1 MSSPVVVRDGRAD
14 LCDTYSSSREERVVA
29 GAVLN
34 EREGAEAV
42 RGARRVGWGR
52 AVFGSA
58 CLWAWGF
65 LAYLSPVLIPAER
78 PVGGVGIEVGFFVS
92 QGAVVVAAV
101 AIVLALRKR
110 SVAVGRGVLLV
121 CASLLALASA
131 LLPLTVAI
139 DAPWPLVGCGAIC
152 GVAGTLL
159 GCAWGAR
166 YSLESRDVS
175 AVVMVSFLVAY
186 GIYFAI
192 LLLYVATPFVV
203 AAQVVVVFLPLASWG
218 LWFWDASARSG
229 LAPEV
234 SPSSALSTD
243 IAGSPG
249 SSGKAP
255 GEVTAGSRELHALP
269 WRSLG
274 VIAVAALVGNVMAS
288 VIMGTSYE
296 GADSLYPGGIALCA
310 CIATM
315 ALVPLTAERTAFS
328 VAQLYRIT
336 VTFSVVGLVA
346 ILVLGA
352 AAVPVG
358 GALVQGCTL
367 FFQPLVYVVVTRST
381 RLQGL
386 SPLVAFGV
394 GQALISAVVL
404 AGNLAGKLL
413 FQVAGET
420 PLLLSAVCGAG
431 VLALFFMVVARAA
444 QVGEEGNEEKDGGT
458 EEMEAET
465 RGADRVKAAAAGR
478 GSSGVAAGER
488 LFEDGGTTEA
498 ATLPNGDCAAGVG
511 AQGEDSCRCFCAG
524 SRTNGPRDG
533 DPLTAGARS
542 HPSLHRQRA
551 VRDHGHR
558 EDPRA
563 PHLREGP
570 GQQPTGTPRQG
581 GGPLDT
587 SPEIRRSRPSLGGQ
601 RFGGY

>member
-1 MSSPVVVRDGRAD
+1 M
-14 LCDTYSSSREERVVA
+14 A

-78 PVGGVGIEVGFFVS
+78 PVAGVGIEVGFFVS

-234 SPSSALSTD
+234 FPSSALSTD

-404 AGNLAGKLL
+404 AGNLVGKLL
-413 FQVAGET
+413 FQMAGET

-511 AQGEDSCRCFCAG
+511 AQGEDSAAVFARAVG
-524 SRTNGPRDG
+524 
-533 DPLTAGARS
+533 LTARETEIL
-542 HPSLHRQRA
+542 SLL
-551 VRDHGHR
+551 VRGR
-558 EDPRA
+558 TLPYIANE
-563 PHLREGP
+563 LFVT
-570 GQQPTGTPRQG
+570 TGTVKTHVRHIYEKSLVNNRQEL
-581 GGPLDT
+581 LDKV
-587 SPEIRRSRPSLGGQ
+587 EAR
-601 RFGGY
+601 

>member
-1 MSSPVVVRDGRAD
+1 MSSPVVVRDGRTD

-234 SPSSALSTD
+234 FPSSVLSTD

-404 AGNLAGKLL
+404 AGNLVGKLL
-413 FQVAGET
+413 FQMAGET

-511 AQGEDSCRCFCAG
+511 AQGEDSAAVFARAVG
-524 SRTNGPRDG
+524 
-533 DPLTAGARS
+533 LTARETEIL
-542 HPSLHRQRA
+542 SLL
-551 VRDHGHR
+551 VRGR
-558 EDPRA
+558 TLPYIANE
-563 PHLREGP
+563 LFVT
-570 GQQPTGTPRQG
+570 TGTVKTHVRHIYEKSLVNNRQEL
-581 GGPLDT
+581 LDKV
-587 SPEIRRSRPSLGGQ
+587 EAR
-601 RFGGY
+601 

>member
-1 MSSPVVVRDGRAD
+1 MSSPVVVRDGRTD

-101 AIVLALRKR
+101 AIVLALRKH
-110 SVAVGRGVLLV
+110 SVAVGRGVLLA

-166 YSLESRDVS
+166 YSLEPRDVS

-234 SPSSALSTD
+234 FPSSALSTD

-352 AAVPVG
+352 AAVSVG

-413 FQVAGET
+413 FQMAGET

-511 AQGEDSCRCFCAG
+511 AQGEDSAAVFARAVG
-524 SRTNGPRDG
+524 
-533 DPLTAGARS
+533 LTARETEIL
-542 HPSLHRQRA
+542 SLL
-551 VRDHGHR
+551 VRGR
-558 EDPRA
+558 TLPYIANE
-563 PHLREGP
+563 LFVT
-570 GQQPTGTPRQG
+570 TGTVKTHVRHIYEKSLVNNRQEL
-581 GGPLDT
+581 LDKV
-587 SPEIRRSRPSLGGQ
+587 EAR
-601 RFGGY
+601 

>member
-1 MSSPVVVRDGRAD
+1 MSSPVVVRDGRTD

-101 AIVLALRKR
+101 AIVLALRKH
-110 SVAVGRGVLLV
+110 SVAVGRGVLLA

-234 SPSSALSTD
+234 FPSSALSTD

-413 FQVAGET
+413 FQMAGET

-511 AQGEDSCRCFCAG
+511 AQGEDSAAVFARAVG
-524 SRTNGPRDG
+524 
-533 DPLTAGARS
+533 LTARETEIL
-542 HPSLHRQRA
+542 SLL
-551 VRDHGHR
+551 VRGR
-558 EDPRA
+558 TLPYIANE
-563 PHLREGP
+563 LFVT
-570 GQQPTGTPRQG
+570 TGTVKTHVRHIYEKSLVNNRQEL
-581 GGPLDT
+581 LDKV
-587 SPEIRRSRPSLGGQ
+587 EAR
-601 RFGGY
+601 

>member
-1 MSSPVVVRDGRAD
+1 M
-14 LCDTYSSSREERVVA
+14 A

-175 AVVMVSFLVAY
+175 AVVMVSFLLAY

-234 SPSSALSTD
+234 FPSSALSTD

-315 ALVPLTAERTAFS
+315 ALVPLTAERAAFS

-465 RGADRVKAAAAGR
+465 RGADRVNDAAAGR

-511 AQGEDSCRCFCAG
+511 AQGEDSAAVFARAVG
-524 SRTNGPRDG
+524 
-533 DPLTAGARS
+533 LTARETEIL
-542 HPSLHRQRA
+542 SLL
-551 VRDHGHR
+551 VRGR
-558 EDPRA
+558 TLPYIANE
-563 PHLREGP
+563 LFVT
-570 GQQPTGTPRQG
+570 TGTVKTHVRHIYEKALVNNRQEL
-581 GGPLDT
+581 LDKV
-587 SPEIRRSRPSLGGQ
+587 EAR
-601 RFGGY
+601 

>member
-1 MSSPVVVRDGRAD
+1 M
-14 LCDTYSSSREERVVA
+14 A

-234 SPSSALSTD
+234 FPSSALSTD

-367 FFQPLVYVVVTRST
+367 FFQPLVYVVVTRSI

-511 AQGEDSCRCFCAG
+511 AQGEDSAAVFARAVG
-524 SRTNGPRDG
+524 
-533 DPLTAGARS
+533 LTARETEIL
-542 HPSLHRQRA
+542 SLL
-551 VRDHGHR
+551 VRGR
-558 EDPRA
+558 TLPYIANE
-563 PHLREGP
+563 LFVT
-570 GQQPTGTPRQG
+570 TGTVKTHVRHIYEKALVNNRQEL
-581 GGPLDT
+581 LDKV
-587 SPEIRRSRPSLGGQ
+587 EAR
-601 RFGGY
+601 

>member
-1 MSSPVVVRDGRAD
+1 M
-14 LCDTYSSSREERVVA
+14 A

-42 RGARRVGWGR
+42 RGAHRVGWGR

-101 AIVLALRKR
+101 AIVLALRKH

-203 AAQVVVVFLPLASWG
+203 AAQVVVVFLPLASWASGSGMPRHVRG
-218 LWFWDASARSG
+218 LLPRC
-229 LAPEV
+229 
-234 SPSSALSTD
+234 SPPLLSTD

-274 VIAVAALVGNVMAS
+274 VIVVAALVGNVMAS

-367 FFQPLVYVVVTRST
+367 FFQPLVYVVVTRSI

-444 QVGEEGNEEKDGGT
+444 QVGEEGNEEKDGDT
-458 EEMEAET
+458 EETEAET
-465 RGADRVKAAAAGR
+465 RGADRAKAAAAGR
-478 GSSGVAAGER
+478 GSSGVATEER

-498 ATLPNGDCAAGVG
+498 ATLPNGDCAAGIG
-511 AQGEDSCRCFCAG
+511 AQGEDSAAVFARAAG
-524 SRTNGPRDG
+524 
-533 DPLTAGARS
+533 LTARETEILA
-542 HPSLHRQRA
+542 LL
-551 VRDHGHR
+551 VRGR
-558 EDPRA
+558 TLPYIANE
-563 PHLREGP
+563 LFVT
-570 GQQPTGTPRQG
+570 TGTVKTHVRHIYEKALVNNRQEL
-581 GGPLDT
+581 LDKV
-587 SPEIRRSRPSLGGQ
+587 EAR
-601 RFGGY
+601 

>member
-121 CASLLALASA
+121 YASLLALASA

-234 SPSSALSTD
+234 FPSSALSTD

-288 VIMGTSYE
+288 VIMGASYE

-511 AQGEDSCRCFCAG
+511 AQGEDSAAVFARAVG
-524 SRTNGPRDG
+524 
-533 DPLTAGARS
+533 LTARETEIL
-542 HPSLHRQRA
+542 SLL
-551 VRDHGHR
+551 VRGR
-558 EDPRA
+558 TLPYIANE
-563 PHLREGP
+563 LFVT
-570 GQQPTGTPRQG
+570 TGTVKTHVRHIYEKALVNNRQEL
-581 GGPLDT
+581 LDKV
-587 SPEIRRSRPSLGGQ
+587 EAR
-601 RFGGY
+601 

>member
-1 MSSPVVVRDGRAD
+1 M
-14 LCDTYSSSREERVVA
+14 A

-234 SPSSALSTD
+234 FPSSALSTD

-352 AAVPVG
+352 AAVSVG

-511 AQGEDSCRCFCAG
+511 AQGEDSAAVFARAVG
-524 SRTNGPRDG
+524 
-533 DPLTAGARS
+533 LTARETEIL
-542 HPSLHRQRA
+542 SLL
-551 VRDHGHR
+551 VRGR
-558 EDPRA
+558 TLPYIANE
-563 PHLREGP
+563 LFVT
-570 GQQPTGTPRQG
+570 TGTVKTHVRHIYEKALVNNRQEL
-581 GGPLDT
+581 LDKV
-587 SPEIRRSRPSLGGQ
+587 EAR
-601 RFGGY
+601 

>member
-1 MSSPVVVRDGRAD
+1 M
-14 LCDTYSSSREERVVA
+14 A

-234 SPSSALSTD
+234 FPSSALSTD
-243 IAGSPG
+243 IAGSSG

-404 AGNLAGKLL
+404 AGNLVGKLL
-413 FQVAGET
+413 FQMAGET

-511 AQGEDSCRCFCAG
+511 AQGEDSAAVFARAVG
-524 SRTNGPRDG
+524 
-533 DPLTAGARS
+533 LTARETEIL
-542 HPSLHRQRA
+542 SLL
-551 VRDHGHR
+551 VRGR
-558 EDPRA
+558 TLPYIANE
-563 PHLREGP
+563 LFVT
-570 GQQPTGTPRQG
+570 TGTVKTHVRHIYEKALVNNRQEL
-581 GGPLDT
+581 LDKV
-587 SPEIRRSRPSLGGQ
+587 EAR
-601 RFGGY
+601 

>member
-234 SPSSALSTD
+234 FPPSALSTD

-511 AQGEDSCRCFCAG
+511 AQGEDSAAVFARAVG
-524 SRTNGPRDG
+524 
-533 DPLTAGARS
+533 LTARETEIL
-542 HPSLHRQRA
+542 SLL
-551 VRDHGHR
+551 VRGR
-558 EDPRA
+558 TLPYIANE
-563 PHLREGP
+563 LFVT
-570 GQQPTGTPRQG
+570 TGTVKTHVRHIYEKALVNNRQEL
-581 GGPLDT
+581 LDKV
-587 SPEIRRSRPSLGGQ
+587 EAR
-601 RFGGY
+601 

>member
-1 MSSPVVVRDGRAD
+1 MSSPVVVRDGRID
-14 LCDTYSSSREERVVA
+14 LCDTYSRSREERVVA

-110 SVAVGRGVLLV
+110 SVAVGSGVLLA

-234 SPSSALSTD
+234 FPSSALSTD

-328 VAQLYRIT
+328 IAQLYRIT

-404 AGNLAGKLL
+404 AGNLVGKLL
-413 FQVAGET
+413 FQMTGET

-511 AQGEDSCRCFCAG
+511 AQGEDSAAVFARAVG
-524 SRTNGPRDG
+524 
-533 DPLTAGARS
+533 LTARETEIL
-542 HPSLHRQRA
+542 SLL
-551 VRDHGHR
+551 VRGR
-558 EDPRA
+558 TLPYIANE
-563 PHLREGP
+563 LFVT
-570 GQQPTGTPRQG
+570 TGTVKTHVRHIYEKSLVNNRQEL
-581 GGPLDT
+581 LDKV
-587 SPEIRRSRPSLGGQ
+587 EAR
-601 RFGGY
+601 

>member
-1 MSSPVVVRDGRAD
+1 M
-14 LCDTYSSSREERVVA
+14 A

-42 RGARRVGWGR
+42 RGAHRVGWGR

-234 SPSSALSTD
+234 FPSSALSTD

-404 AGNLAGKLL
+404 AGNLVGKLL
-413 FQVAGET
+413 FSMAGRM

-444 QVGEEGNEEKDGGT
+444 QVGADEGE
-458 EEMEAET
+458 EAEGDAEET
-465 RGADRVKAAAAGR
+465 EGASRRERDRTGESSCSAERALEENKGPSARDEAQEEDPAAVFARAVGLTARETEILSLLVRGR
-478 GSSGVAAGER
+478 
-488 LFEDGGTTEA
+488 
-498 ATLPNGDCAAGVG
+498 TLPYIANELFV
-511 AQGEDSCRCFCAG
+511 
-524 SRTNGPRDG
+524 T
-533 DPLTAGARS
+533 
-542 HPSLHRQRA
+542 
-551 VRDHGHR
+551 
-558 EDPRA
+558 
-563 PHLREGP
+563 
-570 GQQPTGTPRQG
+570 TGTVKTHVRHIYEKSLVNNRQEL
-581 GGPLDT
+581 LDKV
-587 SPEIRRSRPSLGGQ
+587 EAR
-601 RFGGY
+601 

>member
-1 MSSPVVVRDGRAD
+1 MSSPVVVRDGRTD

-234 SPSSALSTD
+234 FLSSALSTD

-315 ALVPLTAERTAFS
+315 ALVPLTAERKAFS

-404 AGNLAGKLL
+404 AGNLVGKLL
-413 FQVAGET
+413 FQMAGET

-511 AQGEDSCRCFCAG
+511 AQGEDSAAVFARAVG
-524 SRTNGPRDG
+524 
-533 DPLTAGARS
+533 LTARETEIL
-542 HPSLHRQRA
+542 SLL
-551 VRDHGHR
+551 VRGR
-558 EDPRA
+558 TLPYIANE
-563 PHLREGP
+563 LFVT
-570 GQQPTGTPRQG
+570 TGTVKTHVRHIYEKSLVNNRQEL
-581 GGPLDT
+581 LDKV
-587 SPEIRRSRPSLGGQ
+587 EAR
-601 RFGGY
+601 

>member
-234 SPSSALSTD
+234 FPSSALSTD

-404 AGNLAGKLL
+404 AGNLVGKLL
-413 FQVAGET
+413 FQMAGET

-511 AQGEDSCRCFCAG
+511 AQGEDSAAVFARAVG
-524 SRTNGPRDG
+524 
-533 DPLTAGARS
+533 LTARETEIL
-542 HPSLHRQRA
+542 SLL
-551 VRDHGHR
+551 VRGR
-558 EDPRA
+558 TLPYIANE
-563 PHLREGP
+563 LFVT
-570 GQQPTGTPRQG
+570 TGTVKTHVRHIYEKSLVNNRQEL
-581 GGPLDT
+581 LDKV
-587 SPEIRRSRPSLGGQ
+587 EAR
-601 RFGGY
+601 

>member
-1 MSSPVVVRDGRAD
+1 M
-14 LCDTYSSSREERVVA
+14 A

-203 AAQVVVVFLPLASWG
+203 AAQVVVVFLPIASWG

-234 SPSSALSTD
+234 FPSSALSTD

-511 AQGEDSCRCFCAG
+511 AQGEDSAAVFARAVG
-524 SRTNGPRDG
+524 
-533 DPLTAGARS
+533 LTARETEIL
-542 HPSLHRQRA
+542 SLL
-551 VRDHGHR
+551 VRGR
-558 EDPRA
+558 TLPYIANE
-563 PHLREGP
+563 LFVT
-570 GQQPTGTPRQG
+570 TGTVKTHVRHIYEKALVNNRQEL
-581 GGPLDT
+581 LDKV
-587 SPEIRRSRPSLGGQ
+587 EAR
-601 RFGGY
+601 

>member
-1 MSSPVVVRDGRAD
+1 M
-14 LCDTYSSSREERVVA
+14 A

-234 SPSSALSTD
+234 FPSSALSTD

-367 FFQPLVYVVVTRST
+367 FFQPFVYVVVTRST

-511 AQGEDSCRCFCAG
+511 AQGEDSAAVFARAVG
-524 SRTNGPRDG
+524 
-533 DPLTAGARS
+533 LTARETEIL
-542 HPSLHRQRA
+542 SLL
-551 VRDHGHR
+551 VRGR
-558 EDPRA
+558 TLPYIANE
-563 PHLREGP
+563 LFVT
-570 GQQPTGTPRQG
+570 TGTVKTHVRHIYEKALVNNRQEL
-581 GGPLDT
+581 LDKV
-587 SPEIRRSRPSLGGQ
+587 EAR
-601 RFGGY
+601 

>member
-1 MSSPVVVRDGRAD
+1 M
-14 LCDTYSSSREERVVA
+14 A

-234 SPSSALSTD
+234 FPSSALSTD

-296 GADSLYPGGIALCA
+296 GADSLYPGGIDLCA

-315 ALVPLTAERTAFS
+315 ALVPLTAERTAFF

-404 AGNLAGKLL
+404 AGNLVGKLL
-413 FQVAGET
+413 FQMAGET

-498 ATLPNGDCAAGVG
+498 ATLPTGDCAAGVG
-511 AQGEDSCRCFCAG
+511 AQGEDSAAVFARAVG
-524 SRTNGPRDG
+524 
-533 DPLTAGARS
+533 LTARETEIL
-542 HPSLHRQRA
+542 SLL
-551 VRDHGHR
+551 VRGR
-558 EDPRA
+558 TLPYIANE
-563 PHLREGP
+563 LFVT
-570 GQQPTGTPRQG
+570 TGTVKTHVRHIYEKSLVNNRQEL
-581 GGPLDT
+581 LDKV
-587 SPEIRRSRPSLGGQ
+587 EAR
-601 RFGGY
+601 

>member
-1 MSSPVVVRDGRAD
+1 M
-14 LCDTYSSSREERVVA
+14 A

-234 SPSSALSTD
+234 FPSSALSTD

-255 GEVTAGSRELHALP
+255 GEETAGSRELHALP

-511 AQGEDSCRCFCAG
+511 AQGEDSAAVFARAVG
-524 SRTNGPRDG
+524 
-533 DPLTAGARS
+533 LTARETEIL
-542 HPSLHRQRA
+542 SLL
-551 VRDHGHR
+551 VRGR
-558 EDPRA
+558 TLPYIANE
-563 PHLREGP
+563 LFVT
-570 GQQPTGTPRQG
+570 TGTVKTHVRHIYEKALVNNRQEL
-581 GGPLDT
+581 LDKV
-587 SPEIRRSRPSLGGQ
+587 EAR
-601 RFGGY
+601 

>member
-1 MSSPVVVRDGRAD
+1 M
-14 LCDTYSSSREERVVA
+14 A

-234 SPSSALSTD
+234 FPSSALSTD

-404 AGNLAGKLL
+404 AGNLVGKLL
-413 FQVAGET
+413 FQMAGET

-465 RGADRVKAAAAGR
+465 RGADRVKAAAAGC

-511 AQGEDSCRCFCAG
+511 AQGEDSAAVFARAVG
-524 SRTNGPRDG
+524 
-533 DPLTAGARS
+533 LTARETEIL
-542 HPSLHRQRA
+542 SLL
-551 VRDHGHR
+551 VRGR
-558 EDPRA
+558 TLPYIANE
-563 PHLREGP
+563 LFVT
-570 GQQPTGTPRQG
+570 TGTVKTHVRHIYEKSLVNNRQEL
-581 GGPLDT
+581 LDKV
-587 SPEIRRSRPSLGGQ
+587 EAR
-601 RFGGY
+601 

>member
-1 MSSPVVVRDGRAD
+1 M
-14 LCDTYSSSREERVVA
+14 A

-234 SPSSALSTD
+234 FPSSALSTD

-444 QVGEEGNEEKDGGT
+444 QVGADEGEEADGDAEKM
-458 EEMEAET
+458 EEAEEVEEAPRRE
-465 RGADRVKAAAAGR
+465 RGRTGKSSCSPELALAEGKGSSVLDEAQEEDPAAAFARAVGLTARETEILALLVRGR
-478 GSSGVAAGER
+478 
-488 LFEDGGTTEA
+488 
-498 ATLPNGDCAAGVG
+498 TLPYIANELFV
-511 AQGEDSCRCFCAG
+511 
-524 SRTNGPRDG
+524 T
-533 DPLTAGARS
+533 
-542 HPSLHRQRA
+542 
-551 VRDHGHR
+551 
-558 EDPRA
+558 
-563 PHLREGP
+563 
-570 GQQPTGTPRQG
+570 TGTVKTHVRHIYEKALVNNRQEL
-581 GGPLDT
+581 LDKV
-587 SPEIRRSRPSLGGQ
+587 EAR
-601 RFGGY
+601 

>member
-1 MSSPVVVRDGRAD
+1 M
-14 LCDTYSSSREERVVA
+14 A

-234 SPSSALSTD
+234 FPSSALSTD

-296 GADSLYPGGIALCA
+296 GGDSLYPGGIALCA

-511 AQGEDSCRCFCAG
+511 AQGEDSAAVFARAVG
-524 SRTNGPRDG
+524 
-533 DPLTAGARS
+533 LTARETEIL
-542 HPSLHRQRA
+542 SLL
-551 VRDHGHR
+551 VRGR
-558 EDPRA
+558 TLPYIANE
-563 PHLREGP
+563 LFVT
-570 GQQPTGTPRQG
+570 TGTVKTHVRHIYEKALVNNRQEL
-581 GGPLDT
+581 LDKV
-587 SPEIRRSRPSLGGQ
+587 EAR
-601 RFGGY
+601 

>member
-1 MSSPVVVRDGRAD
+1 MSSPVVVRDGRTD
-14 LCDTYSSSREERVVA
+14 LCDTYSSTREERVVA

-234 SPSSALSTD
+234 FPSSALSTD

-404 AGNLAGKLL
+404 AGNLVGKLL
-413 FQVAGET
+413 FQMAGET

-511 AQGEDSCRCFCAG
+511 AQGEDSAAVFARAVG
-524 SRTNGPRDG
+524 
-533 DPLTAGARS
+533 LTARETEIL
-542 HPSLHRQRA
+542 SLL
-551 VRDHGHR
+551 VRGR
-558 EDPRA
+558 TLPYIANE
-563 PHLREGP
+563 LFVT
-570 GQQPTGTPRQG
+570 TGTVKTHVRHIYAKMNITGGRQELIERIEG
-581 GGPLDT
+581 SD
-587 SPEIRRSRPSLGGQ
+587 
-601 RFGGY
+601 

>member
-1 MSSPVVVRDGRAD
+1 MQVKAMLSPVVVRDGRID

-92 QGAVVVAAV
+92 QGAVVVAAA

-234 SPSSALSTD
+234 FPSSALSTD

-315 ALVPLTAERTAFS
+315 ALVPLTAERMAFS

-458 EEMEAET
+458 EEMEAEK

-498 ATLPNGDCAAGVG
+498 ATLPNGDFAAGVG
-511 AQGEDSCRCFCAG
+511 AQGEDSAAVFARAAG
-524 SRTNGPRDG
+524 
-533 DPLTAGARS
+533 LTARETEILA
-542 HPSLHRQRA
+542 LL
-551 VRDHGHR
+551 VRGR
-558 EDPRA
+558 TLPYIANE
-563 PHLREGP
+563 LFVT
-570 GQQPTGTPRQG
+570 TGTVKTHVRHIYEKALVNNRQEL
-581 GGPLDT
+581 LDKV
-587 SPEIRRSRPSLGGQ
+587 EAR
-601 RFGGY
+601 

>member
-78 PVGGVGIEVGFFVS
+78 PAGGVGIEVGFFVS

-186 GIYFAI
+186 GIYFAV

-234 SPSSALSTD
+234 FPSSALSTD

-367 FFQPLVYVVVTRST
+367 FFQPLVYVVVTRSI

-404 AGNLAGKLL
+404 AGNLVGKLL
-413 FQVAGET
+413 FQMAGET

-444 QVGEEGNEEKDGGT
+444 QVGADEGE
-458 EEMEAET
+458 EAEGDAEKMEEAEEVEEAPRRE
-465 RGADRVKAAAAGR
+465 RGRTGKSSCSPELALAEGKGSSVLDEAQEEDPAAAFARAVGLTARETEILSLLARGR
-478 GSSGVAAGER
+478 
-488 LFEDGGTTEA
+488 
-498 ATLPNGDCAAGVG
+498 TLPYIANELFV
-511 AQGEDSCRCFCAG
+511 
-524 SRTNGPRDG
+524 T
-533 DPLTAGARS
+533 
-542 HPSLHRQRA
+542 
-551 VRDHGHR
+551 
-558 EDPRA
+558 
-563 PHLREGP
+563 
-570 GQQPTGTPRQG
+570 TGTVKTHVRHIYEKALVNNRQEL
-581 GGPLDT
+581 LDKV
-587 SPEIRRSRPSLGGQ
+587 EAR
-601 RFGGY
+601 

>member
-65 LAYLSPVLIPAER
+65 LAY

-234 SPSSALSTD
+234 FPSSALSTD

-511 AQGEDSCRCFCAG
+511 AQGEDSAAVFARAVG
-524 SRTNGPRDG
+524 
-533 DPLTAGARS
+533 LTARETEIL
-542 HPSLHRQRA
+542 SLL
-551 VRDHGHR
+551 VRGR
-558 EDPRA
+558 TLPYIANE
-563 PHLREGP
+563 LFVT
-570 GQQPTGTPRQG
+570 TGTVKTHVRHIYEKALVNNRQEL
-581 GGPLDT
+581 LDKV
-587 SPEIRRSRPSLGGQ
+587 EAR
-601 RFGGY
+601 

>member
-1 MSSPVVVRDGRAD
+1 M
-14 LCDTYSSSREERVVA
+14 A

-159 GCAWGAR
+159 GCAWGSR

-203 AAQVVVVFLPLASWG
+203 AAQVVVVFLPLVSWG

-234 SPSSALSTD
+234 FPSSALSTD

-511 AQGEDSCRCFCAG
+511 AQGEDSAAVFARAVG
-524 SRTNGPRDG
+524 
-533 DPLTAGARS
+533 LTARETEIL
-542 HPSLHRQRA
+542 SLL
-551 VRDHGHR
+551 VRGR
-558 EDPRA
+558 TLPYIANE
-563 PHLREGP
+563 LFVT
-570 GQQPTGTPRQG
+570 TGTVKTHVRHIYEKALVNNRQEL
-581 GGPLDT
+581 LDKV
-587 SPEIRRSRPSLGGQ
+587 EAR
-601 RFGGY
+601 

>member
-1 MSSPVVVRDGRAD
+1 MSSPVVVRDGRTD

-234 SPSSALSTD
+234 FPSSALSTD

-367 FFQPLVYVVVTRST
+367 FFQPLVYVVVTRSA

-404 AGNLAGKLL
+404 AGNLVGKLL
-413 FQVAGET
+413 FQMAGET

-511 AQGEDSCRCFCAG
+511 AQGEDSAAVFARAVG
-524 SRTNGPRDG
+524 
-533 DPLTAGARS
+533 LTARETEIL
-542 HPSLHRQRA
+542 SLL
-551 VRDHGHR
+551 VRGR
-558 EDPRA
+558 TLPYIANE
-563 PHLREGP
+563 LFVT
-570 GQQPTGTPRQG
+570 TGTVKTHVRHIYEKSLVNNRQEL
-581 GGPLDT
+581 LDKV
-587 SPEIRRSRPSLGGQ
+587 EAR
-601 RFGGY
+601 

>member
-234 SPSSALSTD
+234 FPSSALSTD

-367 FFQPLVYVVVTRST
+367 FFQPLVYVVATRST

-511 AQGEDSCRCFCAG
+511 AQGEDSAAVFARAVG
-524 SRTNGPRDG
+524 
-533 DPLTAGARS
+533 LTARETEIL
-542 HPSLHRQRA
+542 SLL
-551 VRDHGHR
+551 VRGR
-558 EDPRA
+558 TLPYIANE
-563 PHLREGP
+563 LFVT
-570 GQQPTGTPRQG
+570 TGTVKTHVRHIYEKALVNNRQEL
-581 GGPLDT
+581 LDKV
-587 SPEIRRSRPSLGGQ
+587 EAR
-601 RFGGY
+601 

>member
-1 MSSPVVVRDGRAD
+1 M
-14 LCDTYSSSREERVVA
+14 A

-234 SPSSALSTD
+234 FPPSALSTD

-431 VLALFFMVVARAA
+431 VLALFFMAVARAA

-511 AQGEDSCRCFCAG
+511 AQGEDSAAVFARAVG
-524 SRTNGPRDG
+524 
-533 DPLTAGARS
+533 LTARETEIL
-542 HPSLHRQRA
+542 SLL
-551 VRDHGHR
+551 VRGR
-558 EDPRA
+558 TLPYIANE
-563 PHLREGP
+563 LFVT
-570 GQQPTGTPRQG
+570 TGTVKTHVRHIYEKALVNNRQEL
-581 GGPLDT
+581 LDKV
-587 SPEIRRSRPSLGGQ
+587 EAR
-601 RFGGY
+601 

>member
-159 GCAWGAR
+159 GCAWGTR

-234 SPSSALSTD
+234 FPSSALSTD

-511 AQGEDSCRCFCAG
+511 AQGEDSAAVFARAVG
-524 SRTNGPRDG
+524 
-533 DPLTAGARS
+533 LTARETEIL
-542 HPSLHRQRA
+542 SLL
-551 VRDHGHR
+551 VRGR
-558 EDPRA
+558 TLPYIANE
-563 PHLREGP
+563 LFVT
-570 GQQPTGTPRQG
+570 TGTVKTHVRHIYEKALVNNRQEL
-581 GGPLDT
+581 LDKV
-587 SPEIRRSRPSLGGQ
+587 EAR
-601 RFGGY
+601 

>member
-1 MSSPVVVRDGRAD
+1 MSSPVVVRDGRTD

-234 SPSSALSTD
+234 FPSSALSTD

-255 GEVTAGSRELHALP
+255 GEVTVGSRELHALP

-328 VAQLYRIT
+328 VAQLYRIA

-404 AGNLAGKLL
+404 AGNLVGKLL
-413 FQVAGET
+413 FQMAGET

-511 AQGEDSCRCFCAG
+511 AQGEDSAAVFARAVG
-524 SRTNGPRDG
+524 
-533 DPLTAGARS
+533 LTARETEIL
-542 HPSLHRQRA
+542 SLL
-551 VRDHGHR
+551 VRGR
-558 EDPRA
+558 TLPYIANE
-563 PHLREGP
+563 LFVT
-570 GQQPTGTPRQG
+570 TGTVKTHVRHIYEKSLVNNRQEL
-581 GGPLDT
+581 LDKV
-587 SPEIRRSRPSLGGQ
+587 EAR
-601 RFGGY
+601 

>member
-1 MSSPVVVRDGRAD
+1 MQVKAMSSPVVVRDGRID
-14 LCDTYSSSREERVVA
+14 LCDTYSRSREERVVA

-218 LWFWDASARSG
+218 LWLWDASARSG

-234 SPSSALSTD
+234 FPSSALSTD

-315 ALVPLTAERTAFS
+315 ALVPLTAERMAFS

-346 ILVLGA
+346 ILVFGA

-367 FFQPLVYVVVTRST
+367 FFQPLVYVVVTRSI

-498 ATLPNGDCAAGVG
+498 ATLPNGDCAAGAG
-511 AQGEDSCRCFCAG
+511 AQGEDSAAVFARAVG
-524 SRTNGPRDG
+524 
-533 DPLTAGARS
+533 LTARETEIL
-542 HPSLHRQRA
+542 SLL
-551 VRDHGHR
+551 VRGR
-558 EDPRA
+558 TLPYIANE
-563 PHLREGP
+563 LFVT
-570 GQQPTGTPRQG
+570 TGTVKTHVRHIYEKALVNNRQEL
-581 GGPLDT
+581 LDKV
-587 SPEIRRSRPSLGGQ
+587 EAR
-601 RFGGY
+601 

>member
-234 SPSSALSTD
+234 FSSSALSTD

-336 VTFSVVGLVA
+336 VTFSVVGLVS

-511 AQGEDSCRCFCAG
+511 AQGEDSAAVFARAVG
-524 SRTNGPRDG
+524 
-533 DPLTAGARS
+533 LTARETEIL
-542 HPSLHRQRA
+542 SLL
-551 VRDHGHR
+551 VRGR
-558 EDPRA
+558 TLPYIANE
-563 PHLREGP
+563 LFVT
-570 GQQPTGTPRQG
+570 TGTVKTHVRHIYEKALVNNRQEL
-581 GGPLDT
+581 LDKV
-587 SPEIRRSRPSLGGQ
+587 EAR
-601 RFGGY
+601 

>member
-175 AVVMVSFLVAY
+175 AVVMVSFLLAY

-234 SPSSALSTD
+234 FPSSALSTD

-315 ALVPLTAERTAFS
+315 ALVPLTAERAAFS

-404 AGNLAGKLL
+404 AGNLVGKLL
-413 FQVAGET
+413 FQMAGET

-498 ATLPNGDCAAGVG
+498 ATLPNGDFAAGVG
-511 AQGEDSCRCFCAG
+511 AQGEDSAAVFARAAG
-524 SRTNGPRDG
+524 
-533 DPLTAGARS
+533 LTARETEILA
-542 HPSLHRQRA
+542 LL
-551 VRDHGHR
+551 VRGR
-558 EDPRA
+558 TLPYIANE
-563 PHLREGP
+563 LFVT
-570 GQQPTGTPRQG
+570 TGTVKTHVRHIYEKALVNNRQEL
-581 GGPLDT
+581 LDKV
-587 SPEIRRSRPSLGGQ
+587 EAR
-601 RFGGY
+601 

>member
-58 CLWAWGF
+58 CLWAGGF

-234 SPSSALSTD
+234 FPSSALSTD

-511 AQGEDSCRCFCAG
+511 AQGEDSAAVFARAVG
-524 SRTNGPRDG
+524 
-533 DPLTAGARS
+533 LTARETEIL
-542 HPSLHRQRA
+542 SLL
-551 VRDHGHR
+551 VRGR
-558 EDPRA
+558 TLPYIANE
-563 PHLREGP
+563 LFVT
-570 GQQPTGTPRQG
+570 TGTVKTHVRHIYEKALVNNRQEL
-581 GGPLDT
+581 LDKV
-587 SPEIRRSRPSLGGQ
+587 EAR
-601 RFGGY
+601 

>member
-1 MSSPVVVRDGRAD
+1 M
-14 LCDTYSSSREERVVA
+14 A

-234 SPSSALSTD
+234 FPSSALSTD

-336 VTFSVVGLVA
+336 VTFSVVGLVT

-386 SPLVAFGV
+386 SPLVAFGM

-404 AGNLAGKLL
+404 AGNLVGKLL
-413 FQVAGET
+413 FQMAGET

-511 AQGEDSCRCFCAG
+511 AQGEDSAAVFARAVG
-524 SRTNGPRDG
+524 
-533 DPLTAGARS
+533 LTARETEIL
-542 HPSLHRQRA
+542 SLL
-551 VRDHGHR
+551 VRGR
-558 EDPRA
+558 TLPYIANE
-563 PHLREGP
+563 LFVT
-570 GQQPTGTPRQG
+570 TGTVKTHVRHIYEKSLVNNRQEL
-581 GGPLDT
+581 LDKV
-587 SPEIRRSRPSLGGQ
+587 EAR
-601 RFGGY
+601 